1 MALRVAIIG
10 AGPCGL
16 GILRAFEQARREG
29 AELPDIV
36 CYEKQSDWG
45 GLWNYTWRT
54 GIDGQGEAVHGSM
67 YRYLWSN
74 GPKECLEFA
83 DYTFDEHF
91 GKPIPSFPPREVLYD
106 YILGRAKNS
115 DIKHLIVFDSVV
127 RRLAYDESEG
137 VFLLTVENLAERR
150 SKTERFD
157 RVVVACGH
165 FSIPNVPY
173 FKGIERFPGRV
184 MHAHDFRDAREFE
197 GKNVLIVGS
206 SYSAED
212 IGLQCYKY
220 GAKSVTMSY
229 RTKAMGFKWPDTMR
243 EVPLLMKLDGKTAH
257 FKDGTTR
264 EVDAIVLCTGYQH
277 SFPFIDDDLR
287 LRTNNRL
294 YPNGLYKGVVWAKN
308 PKLLYLGMQDQ
319 YYTFSMFD
327 LEAWYARDVIMGR
340 IQLPPRAEMEADIAA
355 WQAKEDEGKD
365 CYDAIDF
372 QTAYCEDLAKLVDY
386 PDFDLKTTGEL
397 FKEWE
402 HDKDADIVR
411 YRDKAFRS
419 PITGTMSPVH
429 HTPWI
434 EALDDS
440 MRTFLDQPRAG
451 AA

>member
-1 MALRVAIIG
+1 MTLRVAIIG

-16 GILRAFEQARREG
+16 GALRAFEQAQRQG
-29 AELPDIV
+29 GGMPDIV

-54 GIDGQGEAVHGSM
+54 GIDAQGEPVHGSM

-115 DIKHLIVFDSVV
+115 DIKHLIVFETVA
-127 RRLAYDESEG
+127 RRLAYDEDEG

-157 RVVVACGH
+157 RVVIACGH
-165 FSIPNVPY
+165 FSVPNVPY
-173 FKGIERFPGRV
+173 FEGIERFPGRV

-220 GAKSVTMSY
+220 GATSVTMSH

-243 EVPLLMKLDGKTAH
+243 EVPLLMKLDGKAAH
-257 FKDGTTR
+257 FKDGTTQ

-294 YPNGLYKGVVWAKN
+294 YPGGLYKGVVWTKN

-340 IQLPPRAEMEADIAA
+340 IQLPPRPEMEAEIAA
-355 WQAKEDEGKD
+355 WQAREEEGKD

-372 QTAYCEDLAKLVDY
+372 QTAYCEDLAKVVDY
-386 PDFDLKTTGEL
+386 PDFDPKTTGEL

-402 HDKDADIVR
+402 HDKDADILR

-440 MRTFLDQPRAG
+440 MKTFLDQPERG